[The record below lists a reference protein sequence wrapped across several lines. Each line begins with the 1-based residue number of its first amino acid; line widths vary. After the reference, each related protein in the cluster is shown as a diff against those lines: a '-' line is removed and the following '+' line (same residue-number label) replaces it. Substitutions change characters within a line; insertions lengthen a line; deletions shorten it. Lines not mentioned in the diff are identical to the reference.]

1 MFSIKT
7 QSRIPIFE
15 QLKKQILEYI
25 SAGVLHGDDQLPSV
39 RMLASSLGINPNT
52 VAKAYQELEEKRII
66 YKVQGKGC
74 FIRSDHI
81 EVLVREEKLAQFDDC
96 VRDMK
101 RHSIDAEDLEGRI
114 RRIYD
119 VCQRN
124 WGTIRSWIR

>member
-52 VAKAYQELEEKRII
+52 VAKAYQELITSRCLS
-66 YKVQGKGC
+66 GK
-74 FIRSDHI
+74 
-81 EVLVREEKLAQFDDC
+81 
-96 VRDMK
+96 
-101 RHSIDAEDLEGRI
+101 
-114 RRIYD
+114 
-119 VCQRN
+119 
-124 WGTIRSWIR
+124 RSWHSSMTVSAT

>member
-7 QSRIPIFE
+7 QSRSDSSE

-25 SAGVLHGDDQLPSV
+25 SAGVLHEMTSPSV

-114 RRIYD
+114 RRIY
-119 VCQRN
+119 REEEPHA
-124 WGTIRSWIR
+124 

>member
-39 RMLASSLGINPNT
+39 RMLASSLDINPNT

-114 RRIYD
+114 RRIY
-119 VCQRN
+119 REEEPHA
-124 WGTIRSWIR
+124 

>member
-52 VAKAYQELEEKRII
+52 VAKAYQELEE
-66 YKVQGKGC
+66 
-74 FIRSDHI
+74 
-81 EVLVREEKLAQFDDC
+81 
-96 VRDMK
+96 
-101 RHSIDAEDLEGRI
+101 
-114 RRIYD
+114 
-119 VCQRN
+119 
-124 WGTIRSWIR
+124 

>member
-52 VAKAYQELEEKRII
+52 VAKNESSTRYRERAASSVLITSRCLS
-66 YKVQGKGC
+66 GK
-74 FIRSDHI
+74 
-81 EVLVREEKLAQFDDC
+81 
-96 VRDMK
+96 
-101 RHSIDAEDLEGRI
+101 
-114 RRIYD
+114 
-119 VCQRN
+119 
-124 WGTIRSWIR
+124 RSWHSSMTVSAT

>member
-52 VAKAYQELEEKRII
+52 VAKAYQDLEKSGLI
-66 YKVQGKGC
+66 YSVAGKGS
-74 FIRSDHI
+74 FISGEETLDRQVAVSVLDHLREAIREARSSGVDRQTALI
-81 EVLVREEKLAQFDDC
+81 LIDEVYKEGNAQ
-96 VRDMK
+96 
-101 RHSIDAEDLEGRI
+101 
-114 RRIYD
+114 
-119 VCQRN
+119 
-124 WGTIRSWIR
+124 

>member
-101 RHSIDAEDLEGRI
+101 RHSIAAEDLEGRI
-114 RRIYD
+114 RRSY
-119 VCQRN
+119 REEEPHA
-124 WGTIRSWIR
+124 

>member
-39 RMLASSLGINPNT
+39 RMLASS
-52 VAKAYQELEEKRII
+52 QELEEKRII

-114 RRIYD
+114 RRIY
-119 VCQRN
+119 REEEPHA
-124 WGTIRSWIR
+124 

>member
-66 YKVQGKGC
+66 HKVQGEG
-74 FIRSDHI
+74 FFLRSDHI

-114 RRIYD
+114 RRIY
-119 VCQRN
+119 REEEPHA
-124 WGTIRSWIR
+124 